1 MEKLLQFILELQKV
15 LDVDQ
20 ILLDRVTTVFGQLDQ
35 LEVNKFSGK
44 GGLDLVIVRVL
55 CLRDHFD

>member
-15 LDVDQ
+15 LDADQ
-20 ILLDRVTTVFGQLDQ
+20 ILLDRVTTVFDQLDQ

-44 GGLDLVIVRVL
+44 GGLDLVLVRVL
-55 CLRDHFD
+55 CL